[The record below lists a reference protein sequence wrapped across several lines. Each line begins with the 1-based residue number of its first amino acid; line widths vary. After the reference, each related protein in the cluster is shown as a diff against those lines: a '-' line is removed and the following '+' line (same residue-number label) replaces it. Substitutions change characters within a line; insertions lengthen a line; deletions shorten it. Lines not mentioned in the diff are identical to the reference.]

1 MSHRHVRGRYV
12 GRLRKR
18 TYFVAFLPNRKS
30 DYDLLHPHW
39 GSEVLIPT
47 IDFESKQVT
56 SFNRA
61 ASPSEQSHY
70 GGQFLEKNPQA
81 LIHAGNSVLSS
92 DYGTRGLGGGG
103 TAFQVGDGSLTLDL
117 RKV

>member
-1 MSHRHVRGRYV
+1 MSHRPIATHPFRRPC
-12 GRLRKR
+12 KR

-61 ASPSEQSHY
+61 TSPSEQSYY
-70 GGQFLEKNPQA
+70 GGQFLKKNPQA
-81 LIHAGNSVLSS
+81 LIHAGNSVLL
-92 DYGTRGLGGGG
+92 TGG
-103 TAFQVGDGSLTLDL
+103 TSFQVGDGSFF
-117 RKV
+117 

>member
-1 MSHRHVRGRYV
+1 MSHRPIATHPFR
-12 GRLRKR
+12 RLCKR

-39 GSEVLIPT
+39 GSEVLVPT

-61 ASPSEQSHY
+61 TSPSERSYY

-81 LIHAGNSVLSS
+81 LIHAGNSVLL
-92 DYGTRGLGGGG
+92 TGG
-103 TAFQVGDGSLTLDL
+103 TSFQVGDGSFPPTWSL
-117 RKV
+117 KV